1 MKAAHSLIRPGN
13 ARNRKNFTLVE
24 LLIVVAIIAILAAM
38 LLPALNKARATA
50 RSSQCISNLKQLYL
64 CENNYMSD
72 FNGWLPYCG
81 GGVRL
86 DNYSFGDR
94 TISDT
99 VRGPLILMYSG
110 YITQPKTV
118 LCPLAFDTH
127 ADTLNPKIKNKGS
140 WTSLCENAYS
150 IIVYQYGKDESGKN
164 FSDMGYIRKGTVFSN
179 NPPLPWIRRYTSP
192 SSRILNID
200 ANKKD
205 SGISVPQS
213 TMADSMTNVSWSS
226 FDSSSDATVLPYAG
240 HNNNISIN
248 RADGSAGC
256 INPRGLSKHRVF
268 FFRAESGERIK
279 L

>member
-1 MKAAHSLIRPGN
+1 MKKNDHQIFPDCV
-13 ARNRKNFTLVE
+13 RNRGIFTLVE
-24 LLIVVAIIAILAAM
+24 LLIVIAIIAILAAM
-38 LLPALNKARATA
+38 LLPALAKARATA
-50 RSSQCISNLKQLYL
+50 RSSHCISNMKQLYL

-127 ADTLNPKIKNKGS
+127 ADTLNPRVKNKGS

-164 FSDMGYIRKGTVFSN
+164 FSSMGYFQKGDFSN
-179 NPPLPWIRRYTSP
+179 NPVFPWIRRYTSP

-200 ANKKD
+200 ANKKA

-256 INPRGLSKHRVF
+256 INPKNLAKHRVF
-268 FFRAESGERIK
+268 FYRTESGDRIR